1 MKGILFKPDMIRA
14 IVEGRKTV
22 TRQPLNPQPEW
33 LSEAWYWKHSRFD
46 NGDGVPYFHSRQ
58 ISPSILEAM
67 KPCARYHI
75 GETVYLKEAWAKVYD
90 DWPPYEE
97 EEKTPYH
104 IEYKSD
110 TGDTYPGH
118 WPRDCKDD
126 EACGRWKS
134 PQFLPEKFARYFIQ
148 IVDVRPERLQEITAE
163 DCLKEGVSTKGQ
175 SPYEFL
181 STDYRSPAELIKNYQ
196 ARWDSI
202 NNKIKPEER
211 IYSLDDN
218 SNRHFVK
225 GQQSS
230 NSWNSNPWVWRIE
243 FKRVEFPRLAEEV
256 RTK

>member
-1 MKGILFKPDMIRA
+1 MIKA
-14 IVEGRKTV
+14 IVNGSKTV
-22 TRQPLNPQPEW
+22 TRRLLNPQPFH
-33 LSEAWYWKHSRFD
+33 LSGTRDIVLWQPKKEIDINMTDHSDLAVQFA
-46 NGDGVPYFHSRQ
+46 P
-58 ISPSILEAM
+58 
-67 KPCARYHI
+67 YHI
-75 GETVYLKEAWAKVYD
+75 DEIVYVKEAWAKVFSV
-90 DWPPYEE
+90 WPPYEQE
-97 EEKTPYH
+97 GKTPYH

-118 WPRDCKDD
+118 WPSDCKDD

-134 PQFLPEKFARYFIQ
+134 PRFLPEKFARYFIQ